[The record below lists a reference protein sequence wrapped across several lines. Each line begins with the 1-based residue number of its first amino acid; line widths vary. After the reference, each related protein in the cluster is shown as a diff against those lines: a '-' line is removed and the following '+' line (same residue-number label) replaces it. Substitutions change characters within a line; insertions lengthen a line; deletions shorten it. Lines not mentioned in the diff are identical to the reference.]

1 MHFIKV
7 CLIEHCKGNLVGRG
21 NTEHSSQYLF
31 WIILIF
37 VTSYPPPWREYNIDN
52 GGQGG
57 SVSHCLIGSRWLFV
71 HFVSEMELKTHYCMG
86 EEESQCLSIIFNLE
100 GYISYLSFAL
110 KKNTMTKSSLWKKF
124 ILARGSR
131 GTVHN
136 SRGGMAAGIYSRKLR
151 DHIYISKNEAERAK
165 QRRAEAGNFQSPSY
179 WPSSGQVSP
188 WPFQIMTV
196 SEDQEFEQL
205 SP

>member
-1 MHFIKV
+1 M
-7 CLIEHCKGNLVGRG
+7 EDCKGNLVGRG

-37 VTSYPPPWREYNIDN
+37 VTPYPPPWREYNIDN

-71 HFVSEMELKTHYCMG
+71 HFVSKMELKTHYCMG

-110 KKNTMTKSSLWKKF
+110 KKKTQWPKATYEKSLFWHMVPGGQSITAGKVWQQASTAESWGITSTSARMKQREPSKGELRLGTF
-124 ILARGSR
+124 RAHPTDLHLARFP
-131 GTVHN
+131 HD
-136 SRGGMAAGIYSRKLR
+136 L
-151 DHIYISKNEAERAK
+151 SK
-165 QRRAEAGNFQSPSY
+165 
-179 WPSSGQVSP
+179 
-188 WPFQIMTV
+188 
-196 SEDQEFEQL
+196 
-205 SP
+205 